1 MAKGDKMQN
10 TKINIQRCS
19 LALAFNTVFY
29 PFTYPEIFDSLRAHK
44 YTISPIPTG
53 NLPSG
58 ARIYVGGLIAKRGII
73 TINSNDG
80 KRILAAEGPDIDQV
94 IASAEELIEIAR
106 NDFHVDLDNELSYME
121 LSADLIVQNGMNPSI
136 DIQKFTGNK
145 FDVFNDILDAN
156 TSSCLISLS
165 PRGVNSNNLKW
176 FDIRI
181 EPRSTRPND
190 AFYVNV
196 VYRDQ
201 GATGV
206 LNFARNLGKEI
217 SEILN
222 KIHEA

>member
-10 TKINIQRCS
+10 TKINTQRCS

-29 PFTYPEIFDSLRAHK
+29 PFTYPEIFDSLKAQK
-44 YTISPIPTG
+44 YTISQIPTS

-58 ARIYVGGLIAKRGII
+58 ARIYVGGLIAKRGVI

-80 KRILAAEGPDIDQV
+80 KRVLAAEGPDIDQV
-94 IASAEELIEIAR
+94 ITSAEELIEVAK
-106 NDFHVDLDNELSYME
+106 NDFHVDLNKELNYME
-121 LSADLIVQNGMNPSI
+121 LSADLVAQTGRDPSI
-136 DIQKFTGNK
+136 DIQSFVGNK
-145 FDVFNDILDAN
+145 FDVFSDILGN
-156 TSSCLISLS
+156 KVSSCLISLS
-165 PRGVNSNNLKW
+165 PHGVSSNSQKW

-181 EPRSTRPND
+181 EPRSTRPKD

-201 GATGV
+201 DISGV
-206 LNFARNLGKEI
+206 LDFSRNLEGKI